1 MRWKLCKLFG
11 KKPSDEFFEGM
22 STTELFWMDSMM
34 QQDELESFEEK
45 KAFTE
50 YLASFINPQAV
61 REIKNMANNT
71 NQVSDEDFAK
81 TLEQLLGGT
90 LDPGLLRLLN
100 KG

>member
-1 MRWKLCKLFG
+1 MLWMDNMMDQDDK
-11 KKPSDEFFEGM
+11 
-22 STTELFWMDSMM
+22 ELFD
-34 QQDELESFEEK
+34 EK
-45 KAFTE
+45 KAFIE

-71 NQVSDEDFAK
+71 KQVSDEDFAK
-81 TLEQLLGGT
+81 TLEQLMGGN